1 MLYSRK
7 RAGCELNGTGR
18 WQHEGNERTHLD
30 GSVVGSERCVET
42 GEHALPRGGLL
53 RERRRVREAQ
63 LPDVV
68 ELYADLGDEGD
79 GVLAR
84 QPARDRVP

>member
-1 MLYSRK
+1 M
-7 RAGCELNGTGR
+7 APV
-18 WQHEGNERTHLD
+18 D
-30 GSVVGSERCVET
+30 GSTKGMSLPTWTAAFVGSERCVET

-68 ELYADLGDEGD
+68 ELYADLDDEGD
-79 GVLAR
+79 GVLAL